1 MVAMPRPPLPSD
13 DLYARLGVPL
23 DASVEAIEIAWR
35 GLLRRHHPDVAGDE
49 GLEVAKRINVAHD
62 WLSDPALRA
71 RYDRER
77 GLRHAVGPRGD
88 GHERWH
94 ARGPVA
100 RPAEPDPARP
110 SGRRRGVD
118 PEVAI
123 RRFLERIESLTA
135 TDIDRLALAE
145 PPPIA
150 FGATIRRFLPPV
162 QRQALDDVEARVT
175 ASLPP
180 AADRPRIRDAID
192 GYATELVLGS
202 FLDELLTEPF
212 RSRAHERL
220 TRGWDAAVDRPRY
233 GPERRWRRGL
243 PAAPRGPGPGRCREA
258 RRDGRRARRRG
269 SVARRTDAR
278 GRRRAPR
285 VIRPGGPRCR
295 GRDPGRCGRAGAAA
309 GSPCGGAPRPHPGPA
324 SRLRPADLR
333 GPYGDV
339 ASVAALTGGTAA
351 AGPSSGQEFLSV
363 IRSMTSATS
372 SHRSMVSS
380 RTL

>member
-100 RPAEPDPARP
+100 RPVEPDPAWP
-110 SGRRRGVD
+110 SGRRRGAD

-123 RRFLERIESLTA
+123 RRFLERIASLTA

-150 FGATIRRFLPPV
+150 FGATIRRFLPAV

-220 TRGWDAAVDRPRY
+220 TRGWEAAVDRPRY
-233 GPERRWRRGL
+233 GPNGAGVEAYLGRLAELDPAGVARLAATGVGL
-243 PAAPRGPGPGRCREA
+243 AAEDPWPGGLTPDDDDGLRVSSALAGRDAVAAIPAGADGPAPP
-258 RRDGRRARRRG
+258 RARR
-269 SVARRTDAR
+269 
-278 GRRRAPR
+278 
-285 VIRPGGPRCR
+285 
-295 GRDPGRCGRAGAAA
+295 AAA
-309 GSPCGGAPRPHPGPA
+309 RLAHILVLRHAFAP
-324 SRLRPADLR
+324 LTFADL
-333 GPYGDV
+333 
-339 ASVAALTGGTAA
+339 TAPWRPWLLSPEA
-351 AGPSSGQEFLSV
+351 PPPPVRRPVRSS
-363 IRSMTSATS
+363 
-372 SHRSMVSS
+372 
-380 RTL
+380 